1 MDDVEESGTMRPPFP
16 GMDPWLEH
24 PAIWAD
30 VHNSLITSI
39 SDELVPR
46 VAPRYYIGIK
56 QRVYTGAPGEFES
69 VGLLDVAVGKYG
81 SVDPSREPAATEQAA
96 VGVLDVEVPS
106 EDQLEEWY
114 LEIHEV
120 EKGTLVTSLEIL
132 SPYNKIHE
140 KGRQQ
145 YLKKRRRVLGSMTN
159 LVEIDL
165 LRAGE
170 PMPLERKPPHSDYRI
185 LVRRGAN
192 HPKAKLF
199 VFGVRQ
205 SIPVIPIPLL
215 PEDDAPLLDLG
226 AVLHQLYDRARYDL
240 RLKYAKPPVPPLA
253 DETMA
258 WARAIAELVPPN

>member
-1 MDDVEESGTMRPPFP
+1 
-16 GMDPWLEH
+16 MDPWLEH
-24 PAIWAD
+24 PAIWPD
-30 VHNSLITSI
+30 VHNSLIAAI
-39 SDELVPR
+39 RDELVPR
-46 VAPRYYIGIK
+46 VAPRYYVGLE
-56 QRVYTGAPGEFES
+56 QRVCSAAPGEMVF
-69 VGLLDVAVGKYG
+69 VGLPDVAVGKRG
-81 SVDPSREPAATEQAA
+81 SIDIGCEPVRAEETA

-106 EDQLEEWY
+106 EDQIEEWY

-132 SPYNKIHE
+132 SPFNKIHE

-170 PMPLERKPPHSDYRI
+170 SMPLERKPPHSDYRI

-199 VFGVRQ
+199 VFGVRHP
-205 SIPVIPIPLL
+205 IPVIPIPLL
-215 PEDDAPLLDLG
+215 PEDEAPLLDLG
-226 AVLHQLYDRARYDL
+226 AVLHALYGRARFDL
-240 RLKYAKPPVPPLA
+240 RLKYAKPPVPPLPE
-253 DETMA
+253 ETMA
-258 WARAIAELVPPN
+258 WARTIVEALPTS